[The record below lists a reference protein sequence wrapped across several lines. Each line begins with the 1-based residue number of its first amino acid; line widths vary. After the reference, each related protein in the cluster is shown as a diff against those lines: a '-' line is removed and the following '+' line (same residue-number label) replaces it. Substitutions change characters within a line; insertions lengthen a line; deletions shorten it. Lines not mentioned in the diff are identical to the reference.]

1 MFDPALTGSGAPDL
15 VMLRTGDEFTVVVT
29 AAPPTGAVSFESI
42 WYEPLVIT
50 VPFASGVTTC
60 TTSCTLPEA
69 LAGRLPIAQVT
80 MPPASVP
87 PPVADTKVV
96 FAGRVSVIA
105 TPVASAVPV
114 LEYAIV

>member
-1 MFDPALTGSGAPDL
+1 MSDPAFTGSGAPDL
-15 VMLRTGDEFTVVVT
+15 VMLMTGDEFTVVV
-29 AAPPTGAVSFESI
+29 AATPLTGAVWFESI

-60 TTSCTLPEA
+60 ATSCTLPEA

-87 PPVADTKVV
+87 PPLADTKVV
-96 FAGRVSVIA
+96 FPGTVSVIV
-105 TPVASAVPV
+105 TPVASDVPV